1 MQGGYLSL
9 FWVYVYFEFKNSVFF
24 FTIKFWCC
32 EKPVNLDCHK
42 AARTL
47 VFLFLKSY
55 HKHRDIQQGGGG
67 MVMWTCLSRLLLSMK
82 PYLGLQVYEA
92 VLAVTCRIPLAS
104 DFHFKTFAHLIVK
117 TDCTEGFDGVSDM
130 CWTGLKTFSCTWVIP
145 IVVGQTWSCSSIAA
159 LQRIISSLPVF
170 LFYFIIYYLFYFFI
184 FLYFFI

>member
-67 MVMWTCLSRLLLSMK
+67 MVM
-82 PYLGLQVYEA
+82 
-92 VLAVTCRIPLAS
+92 
-104 DFHFKTFAHLIVK
+104 
-117 TDCTEGFDGVSDM
+117 
-130 CWTGLKTFSCTWVIP
+130 
-145 IVVGQTWSCSSIAA
+145 
-159 LQRIISSLPVF
+159 
-170 LFYFIIYYLFYFFI
+170 
-184 FLYFFI
+184 